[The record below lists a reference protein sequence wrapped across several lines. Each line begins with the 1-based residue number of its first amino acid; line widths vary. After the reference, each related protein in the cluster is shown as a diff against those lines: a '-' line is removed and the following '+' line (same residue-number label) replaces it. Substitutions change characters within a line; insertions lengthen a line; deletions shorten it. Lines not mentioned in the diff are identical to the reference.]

1 MLTKVIIDNVKE
13 FAIIIMEVKPNVK
26 LEPLYEDVLNVVGG
40 QFLLST
46 AFKRWLV
53 KVEFAEIWDKCKK
66 IVEDYCCGVVI
77 YGDIYEAYACST
89 LILLLNHFYEKNG
102 HEHLVKLV
110 QGILQ
115 TYSQEKKEKIEV
127 GLILKDLAVAGIE
140 TVLVKKIKTGLMSCA
155 SEGMDVSEK
164 EELSEQEQVR
174 ALERSYKG
182 VDLKEANT
190 SDAIKTYR
198 EWHSAAVVYFSKYY
212 TSSNADY
219 VKFKN
224 IDNSGNGYT
233 LKHNFDELYSIYNL
247 LMSQANSGKPIMVG
261 AKTPMI
267 FISHSSK
274 DKAFVEPLVEL
285 LEALGFDESN
295 LFCSSVDGYGV
306 ALGDNIFDKL
316 KSLFLE
322 HELYVLFVH
331 SPRYYG
337 STVSLNEM
345 GAAWVL
351 RVNYFSI
358 LTKDME
364 YGKMNGVVNSNT
376 IAIKVN
382 SSDARARLT
391 ELKDS
396 LCKAF
401 SLESISQTKWER
413 KRDQFLQMVNKIEYS
428 NAEKQESE
436 RNA

>member
-13 FAIIIMEVKPNVK
+13 FAIIIMEIKPNVK

-46 AFKRWLV
+46 AFKRWLL
-53 KVEFAEIWDKCKK
+53 KVGIADGWDKCKN
-66 IVEDYCCGVVI
+66 IVEDYCEGTII
-77 YGDIYEAYACST
+77 YGDRQEAYACST
-89 LILLLNHFYEKNG
+89 LVLLLNNFYEKNEQENFIKFV
-102 HEHLVKLV
+102 H
-110 QGILQ
+110 GILN
-115 TYSQEKKEKIEV
+115 TYSQEKNEKIDV
-127 GLILKDLAVAGIE
+127 DLILTDLEVAGIE
-140 TVLVKKIKTGLMSCA
+140 TVYLENFKKKFSSNDSVA
-155 SEGMDVSEK
+155 SNKSNEGK
-164 EELSEQEQVR
+164 LSEEEHVRSLEQN
-174 ALERSYKG
+174 YKK
-182 VDLKEANT
+182 VVLKEANFL
-190 SDAIKTYR
+190 SAIEAYH

-219 VKFKN
+219 IKFKN

-233 LKHNFDELYSIYNL
+233 LKHNFDKLYSIYNL
-247 LMSQANSGKPIMVG
+247 LMAQVNSRGPIMAG
-261 AKTPMI
+261 AKTPMV